1 MRVHIVRRSLLE
13 LSRSKVEIV
22 ETVSYVN
29 KLRCSGETFLRIS
42 GRDYGCSY
50 RDYQHIQLSL
60 TCVIRHYLGHYTLG
74 SAFCTSGV
82 YILPHINQEPKAI
95 VGGISKFSTNKVFNI
110 ISFAQKFSTFNLD
123 LTSRIQISTHYK

>member
-42 GRDYGCSY
+42 GRDY
-50 RDYQHIQLSL
+50 QHI
-60 TCVIRHYLGHYTLG
+60 
-74 SAFCTSGV
+74 
-82 YILPHINQEPKAI
+82 
-95 VGGISKFSTNKVFNI
+95 
-110 ISFAQKFSTFNLD
+110 
-123 LTSRIQISTHYK
+123 